1 VEIVGPSSQ
10 AGPTPDNSEFLQP
23 LFPASTSLK
32 PPGTPSS
39 LHKSDHRSGSHAVM
53 DLLCH
58 AIGFSET
65 QLSNGAAEPEHL
77 QALPTP
83 EPRPKPS
90 PARSLTNRRCHICG
104 RCYERA
110 DHLNRHLKSHENARP
125 HKCNRCNKSFNRAD
139 LLNRHQA
146 AHDRPPAER
155 PAIERG
161 NRAAAACVACV
172 NAKAKCQD
180 QKPCS
185 RCEARGI
192 SCQTF
197 GDGAQSKKD
206 RAASN
211 RVSDSQVGKNNLRDE
226 RFEDDETFSSVDNHH
241 RIDDNTG
248 LLSSNS
254 MAEESVLDPTLAAHD
269 ISAKNFQY
277 DTHAS
282 NSSYYNEIQTS
293 SNLNTTFS
301 TYEDIT
307 LQNDVQFDHDFGLV
321 PRGSYFSQDLDFGM
335 WDFDLDTIE
344 LAGINDSNTS
354 LSGTELNQSPK
365 SSSRAPKDASKR
377 YAAFER
383 SPWLWTPT
391 KNDQTMIDQQDLNL
405 DEDNI
410 PPVLTPASPAATIDE
425 FTSCCIHHKER
436 DKMLSLVFAIP
447 AAPKKSPYLPSLSL
461 LNSIIQVYF
470 VQESFKV
477 DQLLHV
483 GTFDPSKVLPQLLTA
498 VVAAGSSLISTPAI
512 WKMGLALQEVVRH
525 SVANYVSL
533 HSYDEEWSC

>member
-1 VEIVGPSSQ
+1 
-10 AGPTPDNSEFLQP
+10 
-23 LFPASTSLK
+23 
-32 PPGTPSS
+32 
-39 LHKSDHRSGSHAVM
+39 M

-65 QLSNGAAEPEHL
+65 QLSNGLDPE
-77 QALPTP
+77 
-83 EPRPKPS
+83 RPKSPLLAEDSHRKPAPS
-90 PARSLTNRRCHICG
+90 RSSNRRCHICG

-125 HKCNRCNKSFNRAD
+125 HKCNRCSKSFNRAD

-161 NRAAAACVACV
+161 NRAATACIACV

-180 QKPCS
+180 QKPCT
-185 RCEARGI
+185 RCQARGMP
-192 SCQTF
+192 CQTF
-197 GDGAQSKKD
+197 SDGAQSK
-206 RAASN
+206 RARSSSN
-211 RVSDSQVGKNNLRDE
+211 LESGSQVDE
-226 RFEDDETFSSVDNHH
+226 DYNEIPSSESLQHFSNVESGQHTSDPAGPY
-241 RIDDNTG
+241 NT
-248 LLSSNS
+248 NS
-254 MAEESVLDPTLAAHD
+254 MAEATTLGPMLAAHD
-269 ISAKNFQY
+269 ISSKNFQY
-277 DTHAS
+277 
-282 NSSYYNEIQTS
+282 NSHPTNSTYYNEIQDS
-293 SNLNTTFS
+293 SALNTAFP

-307 LQNDVQFDHDFGLV
+307 IRNDGHFDQDFGLV
-321 PRGSYFSQDLDFGM
+321 PRSSYFSQDLDFGM

-354 LSGTELNQSPK
+354 LSGTDQNHSPK
-365 SSSRAPKDASKR
+365 PSSRMPKDASRR

-410 PPVLTPASPAATIDE
+410 PAVLTPASPAASIDE

-436 DKMLSLVFAIP
+436 DKMLSLLFAIP
-447 AAPKKSPYLPSLSL
+447 AAPTSKSPYLPSLNL

-477 DQLLHV
+477 DQLIHV
-483 GTFDPSKVLPQLLTA
+483 GTFDPSKTLPQLLTA
-498 VVAAGSSLISTPAI
+498 IVAAGSSFISTPAI

-525 SVANYVSL
+525 SCANYVS
-533 HSYDEEWSC
+533 CRR

>member
-1 VEIVGPSSQ
+1 
-10 AGPTPDNSEFLQP
+10 
-23 LFPASTSLK
+23 
-32 PPGTPSS
+32 
-39 LHKSDHRSGSHAVM
+39 M

-65 QLSNGAAEPEHL
+65 QLSNGADPEHSL
-77 QALPTP
+77 SPFRTSEPHPKETP
-83 EPRPKPS
+83 SRTAS
-90 PARSLTNRRCHICG
+90 NRRCHICG

-125 HKCNRCNKSFNRAD
+125 HKCNRCSKSFNRAD

-155 PAIERG
+155 PTIERG
-161 NRAAAACVACV
+161 NRAATACVACV

-180 QKPCS
+180 QKPCT
-185 RCEARGI
+185 RCQARGI
-192 SCQTF
+192 SCQIF
-197 GDGAQSKKD
+197 GDGAQSKRG

-211 RVSDSQVGKNNLRDE
+211 LGSRSNLGSGSQVGEDNTRDE
-226 RFEDDETFSSVDNHH
+226 RFEGNGTFSSEDNRHH
-241 RIDDNTG
+241 IDDTSG
-248 LLSSNS
+248 LYLSNS
-254 MAEESVLDPTLAAHD
+254 MAEDSVLDPTLAAHV
-269 ISAKNFQY
+269 ISTKNFQY

-282 NSSYYNEIQTS
+282 NSTYDNEIQTS
-293 SNLNTTFS
+293 ANLNNTFS
-301 TYEDIT
+301 AYEDIA
-307 LQNDVQFDHDFGLV
+307 LQGDGQFDNDFGLV
-321 PRGSYFSQDLDFGM
+321 PRNSYFSQDLDFGM
-335 WDFDLDTIE
+335 WDFDLDTVE
-344 LAGINDSNTS
+344 LAGLNHINTS
-354 LSGTELNQSPK
+354 LSGTDLNQSPK
-365 SSSRAPKDASKR
+365 PSTRAPKEASKR

-405 DEDNI
+405 DEDTI
-410 PPVLTPASPAATIDE
+410 PAILTPASPAAIIDE

-447 AAPKKSPYLPSLSL
+447 AATTKSPYLPSLTL

-477 DQLLHV
+477 DQLIHV
-483 GTFDPSKVLPQLLTA
+483 GTFDPSKALPQLHTA
-498 VVAAGSSLISTPAI
+498 IVAAGSSLISTPAI

-525 SVANYVSL
+525 SVANYVSF
-533 HSYDEEWSC
+533 HPWGK